1 MGRRETADRQ
11 GRIEL
16 ELMEERA
23 AALRRI
29 SQTLESLID
38 ELTRL
43 RAHIGEVPAFAQ
55 SAAARPR
62 RAGPLWWTG
71 ETALLGVG
79 SHCDPTGAGGHW
91 SNPSPDV
98 TRYRELRRR
107 AVRYRWY
114 LEVQREALG
123 LHPDHRLDEFYSIPP
138 PL

>member
-29 SQTLESLID
+29 SQTLEALIE
-38 ELTRL
+38 ELQQLRTR
-43 RAHIGEVPAFAQ
+43 IGDV
-55 SAAARPR
+55 
-62 RAGPLWWTG
+62 
-71 ETALLGVG
+71 
-79 SHCDPTGAGGHW
+79 HW
-91 SNPSPDV
+91 SNQSADV
-98 TRYRELRRR
+98 AKYREVRRR

-123 LHPDHRLDEFYSIPP
+123 LHPDHRLDEFYKVPA